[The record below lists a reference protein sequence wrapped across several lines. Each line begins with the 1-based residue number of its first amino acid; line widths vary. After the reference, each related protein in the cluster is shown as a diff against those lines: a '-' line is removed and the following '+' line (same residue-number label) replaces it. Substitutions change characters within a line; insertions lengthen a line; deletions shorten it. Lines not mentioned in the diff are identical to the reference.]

1 MIAKSFW
8 ALTAG
13 ALIAANVLAV
23 TPLVPKGEEQVIEVL
38 PVITRHRLAGTA
50 VATAPA
56 DPARA
61 MAAARQHIQM
71 ARQTGDTRYWG
82 RAQSVLAPWWNNA
95 GAPVDIAVT
104 QATIQQGRHE
114 FGAQQRTILR
124 NHPELKWCFTHMVE
138 VHGGQLQ
145 EQVLPPDIAA
155 QLTARP
161 VMPYFVAAERD
172 LSTGTCGAVLRLDVV
187 RAAGG
192 FNPTRR
198 IAEDRDLWWRIAMSH
213 PDIGYGPDV
222 AWRYHTDT
230 PSSLMKESADRSDS
244 LRVVCEHL
252 RWWRREQ
259 RVEFERYGR
268 RLALN
273 YLARAAARQIHV
285 ERAVLADAESLLGL
299 SAGRRALLAAI
310 RCLPRPLARPL
321 IARWPDR

>member
-1 MIAKSFW
+1 MDRDLS
-8 ALTAG
+8 
-13 ALIAANVLAV
+13 IAAVIPAFNAAATLRRAIASVLSQTEPPQQTVVVDDGSTDATAAV
-23 TPLVPKGEEQVIEVL
+23 ASEYGSAVCVVRQQNQGASAA
-38 PVITRHRLAGTA
+38 RNRGLAECRTTA
-50 VATAPA
+50 VAFLDA
-56 DPARA
+56 DDEWLP
-61 MAAARQHIQM
+61 
-71 ARQTGDTRYWG
+71 
-82 RAQSVLAPWWNNA
+82 LKL
-95 GAPVDIAVT
+95 
-104 QATIQQGRHE
+104 
-114 FGAQQRTILR
+114 AQQRTIFR

-138 VHGGQLQ
+138 VHGGQVQ

-155 QLTARP
+155 QLKERP
-161 VMPYFVAAERD
+161 VMPYLVAAERD

-230 PSSLMKESADRSDS
+230 PSSLMKTSPDRSDS

-273 YLARAAARQIHV
+273 YLARAAARQIYV

-299 SAGRRALLAAI
+299 STGRRALLAAI
-310 RCLPRPLARPL
+310 RYLPRPLARPL
-321 IARWPDR
+321 VARLPDR